1 MKKIIVFTSAFAFV
15 AVLFSSCKSHEKCPA
30 YSKVNTQTQHNKIA

>member
-1 MKKIIVFTSAFAFV
+1 MKKVIIIASVFAFV

-30 YSKVNTQTQHNKIA
+30 YSKVNTTNQNKIA

>member
-1 MKKIIVFTSAFAFV
+1 MKKIISFVSAFALV

-30 YSKVNTQTQHNKIA
+30 YSKVNTQNQHNKIA

>member
-1 MKKIIVFTSAFAFV
+1 MKKVILTISAFAFV

-30 YSKVNTQTQHNKIA
+30 YSKVNTHNQHTKIA